1 MRSQCSKRSETRTCA
16 RMCPS
21 LCGDGRTTSLVLP
34 VCKPIDFRQAA
45 FVSRRV
51 IEGLVDGLEYLHSL
65 GIVHRDIRPSNLI
78 LDQNDNVIIIDCET
92 SIAFQDAPEVEYLGG
107 FICWPARLLSSDYA
121 RYTPQPTD
129 DLLAFWSF
137 CTCYSHRSLKHVVRA
152 VLGSAM

>member
-21 LCGDGRTTSLVLP
+21 LCRDGRTTSLVFYP
-34 VCKPIDFRQAA
+34 FASPSTSDKRHSCPAGSSKG
-45 FVSRRV
+45 SY
-51 IEGLVDGLEYLHSL
+51 GLEYLHSL

-129 DLLAFWSF
+129 DLFACILVILHMLFI
-137 CTCYSHRSLKHVVRA
+137 A
-152 VLGSAM
+152 VCSISC